1 MLLASKVINQ
11 NNIEEKEKEKEE
23 TKTQNSMSGPQ
34 PQSPNITPANII
46 LEEFM
51 SHFDELLSQIK
62 YNLQSFNK
70 KCDSMDRCF
79 GNVLLLKSNK
89 PFDEEENHE
98 DEIQKQ
104 IDELYSE
111 YNPNNINKKQNKKKN
126 NKDNLKITSKELNNI
141 EKMFEDMNENKKN
154 PRKKNEMNI
163 NDKKRKQGRAP
174 YKYMYEIDKILKGG
188 KIKDEE
194 KYEKKNKRYKNKN
207 EKTIKLDENDDDD
220 EQFIDHIILDK
231 KIEKYTQFKEM
242 LKKFEESKKDDAIS
256 DYENIDD
263 DLDLDF
269 DD

>member
-1 MLLASKVINQ
+1 MQEISKDSKDVKENQ
-11 NNIEEKEKEKEE
+11 E
-23 TKTQNSMSGPQ
+23 TPPQNTI
-34 PQSPNITPANII
+34 PQSQVSSSNII

-89 PFDEEENHE
+89 PFDEEENQE
-98 DEIQKQ
+98 DEMQKQ

-111 YNPNNINKKQNKKKN
+111 YNPNNMNKKQSKKKN
-126 NKDNLKITSKELNNI
+126 RENLKITNKELNNI
-141 EKMFEDMNENKKN
+141 EKMFEDMNHNKKN
-154 PRKKNEMNI
+154 TKKKGDMNLNYI
-163 NDKKRKQGRAP
+163 DNKKKKQGRAP

-194 KYEKKNKRYKNKN
+194 KYEKKNKKNRNKR
-207 EKTIKLDENDDDD
+207 EKTIDLDENDDDD
-220 EQFIDHIILDK
+220 EQLIDHIILDK

-242 LKKFEESKKDDAIS
+242 LKKFEESKKDDGNS

>member
-1 MLLASKVINQ
+1 MQELSKDNKDNKIIVQTESNPQ
-11 NNIEEKEKEKEE
+11 NNSSE
-23 TKTQNSMSGPQ
+23 QQ
-34 PQSPNITPANII
+34 VITSNII

-51 SHFDELLSQIK
+51 NHFDELLSQIK

-89 PFDEEENHE
+89 PFDEEENQE
-98 DEIQKQ
+98 DEMQKQ

-111 YNPNNINKKQNKKKN
+111 YNPNNMNKKQSKRKNKE
-126 NKDNLKITSKELNNI
+126 NLKITSKELNNI
-141 EKMFEDMNENKKN
+141 EKMFEDMNQGRKAVKKKGDLN
-154 PRKKNEMNI
+154 MNYS
-163 NDKKRKQGRAP
+163 DKKKKQGRAP

-194 KYEKKNKRYKNKN
+194 KYEKKNKKYRNKR
-207 EKTIKLDENDDDD
+207 EKTIDLDENDDDD
-220 EQFIDHIILDK
+220 EQLIDHIILDK

-242 LKKFEESKKDDAIS
+242 LKKFEESKKDDGNS

>member
-1 MLLASKVINQ
+1 MISSKVINE
-11 NNIEEKEKEKEE
+11 NKKEDKENEEI
-23 TKTQNSMSGPQ
+23 KTQNTQ
-34 PQSPNITPANII
+34 NTQQSQITSPSTII

-51 SHFDELLSQIK
+51 SHFDQLLSQIK

-111 YNPNNINKKQNKKKN
+111 YNPNSINKKQNKKKN
-126 NKDNLKITSKELNNI
+126 NKENLKITSKELNNI
-141 EKMFEDMNENKKN
+141 EKMFEDMNGKKKK
-154 PRKKNEMNI
+154 KKNEMNLI
-163 NDKKRKQGRAP
+163 EKKRKQGRAP

-194 KYEKKNKRYKNKN
+194 KYEKKNKKNKINKN
-207 EKTIKLDENDDDD
+207 EKAIKLDDNDDDD

>member
-1 MLLASKVINQ
+1 MQDSSKENKDIR
-11 NNIEEKEKEKEE
+11 EKEE
-23 TKTQNSMSGPQ
+23 TKTQNSMS
-34 PQSPNITPANII
+34 QSQVSGSNLF
-46 LEEFM
+46 LEEFL

-89 PFDEEENHE
+89 PFDEEENQE
-98 DEIQKQ
+98 DEMQKQ

-111 YNPNNINKKQNKKKN
+111 YNPNNINKKQVKKKN
-126 NKDNLKITSKELNNI
+126 KENLKITSKELNNI
-141 EKMFEDMNENKKN
+141 EKMFEDMNQNKKN
-154 PRKKNEMNI
+154 TKKKTDLKINI
-163 NDKKRKQGRAP
+163 FDKKKKQGRAP

-194 KYEKKNKRYKNKN
+194 KYEKKNRKYNNRKD
-207 EKTIKLDENDDDD
+207 KTIELDENDDDD

-242 LKKFEESKKDDAIS
+242 LKKFEESKKDDGNS